1 MGSKGPGCSELGACL
16 GCFSLYLLPG
26 WQLVVQ
32 LAEPLV
38 AVPQWRHG
46 WRCSGFF
53 QVLSIDLS
61 CPLVRWLIGVC
72 RAWVVFGF
80 LDFLVAAK
88 SSGFSLTV
96 IILAQSL
103 ASLHIH
109 SSKTMALKL
118 LGLFRMTVIRLVLSL
133 YTFCIRLTNF

>member
-1 MGSKGPGCSELGACL
+1 MGLQGARLLRIGRMFGLLQPLPAPRLAAGCSVG
-16 GCFSLYLLPG
+16 GI
-26 WQLVVQ
+26 
-32 LAEPLV
+32 V

-46 WRCSGFF
+46 RRRSGFF

-61 CPLVRWLIGVC
+61 CPLVGWLIGVC